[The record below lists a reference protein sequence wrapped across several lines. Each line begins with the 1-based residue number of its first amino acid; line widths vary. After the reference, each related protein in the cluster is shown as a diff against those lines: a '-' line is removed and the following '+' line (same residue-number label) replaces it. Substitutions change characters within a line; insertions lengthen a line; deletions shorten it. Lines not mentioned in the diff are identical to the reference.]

1 MSVRCSHCGE
11 ELLGAVNRCWK
22 CGHAFAAQ
30 PTTDGL
36 PPVRRVPLT
45 QEPLAATVAESGGV
59 ATSEAPP
66 NESSDAPIRAELATA
81 EPNAENARP
90 LRTGSPF
97 SPLATPAPVTAA
109 PLPLTQLPA
118 SSYRRKVPQ
127 RPNIVAVGGA
137 VGSISLGL
145 FALVLSPF
153 RAEAAIV
160 ALIGMA
166 MGIWGLYSPRRA
178 WALVGLLICCLAIG
192 LASYTGAKALNAML
206 NRNKAWDPDTVDIEN
221 MEE

>member
-36 PPVRRVPLT
+36 PPVRRVPLAP
-45 QEPLAATVAESGGV
+45 EPVAATVAESGGV
-59 ATSEAPP
+59 ATSEAPRS
-66 NESSDAPIRAELATA
+66 ESADAPIRAELAGA
-81 EPNAENARP
+81 PSADAARP
-90 LRTGSPF
+90 LRSGSPF
-97 SPLATPAPVTAA
+97 SPHATPAPVAA
-109 PLPLTQLPA
+109 PLPLTQLPP
-118 SSYRRKVPQ
+118 SSYRRAVPQ

-192 LASYTGAKALNAML
+192 LASYTGAKALNAFL
-206 NRNKAWDPDTVDIEN
+206 NRNKAWDPDTVDVEDA
-221 MEE
+221 EE